1 MPAFRGHTAKQQ
13 PRCTLWR
20 SVVKCWIYRTVT
32 VDGCHLRQPNQSFG
46 VSTPLSPSHSPFS
59 PCQWLHFKL
68 SHLLVEQNHSRFPS
82 EFTSQSPS
90 IIALPPPIHSPPPH
104 LSAWLLRPPLHHLA
118 VQRIK
123 LPAERGLMI
132 WAGSLPRA
140 LAQDQ
145 SSDPGRPV
153 PRLARLRVA
162 LELPCSLGSSWR
174 RED

>member
-1 MPAFRGHTAKQQ
+1 MPAFRGRNTKQQ
-13 PRCTLWR
+13 PRCTLWW
-20 SVVKCWIYRTVT
+20 SVVKCWNELPN
-32 VDGCHLRQPNQSFG
+32 CKSWWLSNQSFG
-46 VSTPLSPSHSPFS
+46 VSTPLSPSHSPSS

-68 SHLLVEQNHSRFPS
+68 SHLLVEQNHSHFPS

-104 LSAWLLRPPLHHLA
+104 LSAWLLRPPLHHRA

-174 RED
+174 RGD

>member
-1 MPAFRGHTAKQQ
+1 MN
-13 PRCTLWR
+13 
-20 SVVKCWIYRTVT
+20 YRTVK
-32 VDGCHLRQPNQSFG
+32 VDGCQIKALVSLHLFLPHTVDHDR
-46 VSTPLSPSHSPFS
+46 PFS

-68 SHLLVEQNHSRFPS
+68 SHLLVEQNHSHLPS

-104 LSAWLLRPPLHHLA
+104 LSAWLLRPPLHHRA
-118 VQRIK
+118 GQRIK

-174 RED
+174 RGD